1 MEQWYPVIQ
10 PSVLAKGGGVGGGKI
25 INASLRLKSRYQTM
39 SILPMEL
46 YKEFAEYVTNNYRTL
61 CAVLE
66 PLLSVKSKEEVA
78 CALVHILQS
87 TGKAKVLLPLFL
99 FAALGLRSVSHWG
112 AFGLCVGSPSCN
124 FPSTF
129 LLLKDFLSDMAMCE
143 VDRFIDRE
151 HLIFRENTLATK
163 AIEEYL
169 KLIGHKYL
177 KDALGECRKCGLG
190 MYPSGHLHFYICFT
204 PLFFFS
210 VL

>member
-10 PSVLAKGGGVGGGKI
+10 PSVLAKGGGVGSGKV

-87 TGKAKVLLPLFL
+87 TGKAKV
-99 FAALGLRSVSHWG
+99 RE
-112 AFGLCVGSPSCN
+112 
-124 FPSTF
+124 ST
-129 LLLKDFLSDMAMCE
+129 S
-143 VDRFIDRE
+143 
-151 HLIFRENTLATK
+151 
-163 AIEEYL
+163 
-169 KLIGHKYL
+169 
-177 KDALGECRKCGLG
+177 
-190 MYPSGHLHFYICFT
+190 CFT
-204 PLFFFS
+204 LHLSEFQKQS
-210 VL
+210 MGD